1 MPNKNTDKEK
11 TNKKDKKL
19 KIEGGDE
26 NLTRINGNGYIQLET
41 QCHLSQTESKKVR
54 AERKFGEF
62 SSINGRI
69 ASEGVS
75 RLARDRYF

>member
-41 QCHLSQTESKKVR
+41 
-54 AERKFGEF
+54 
-62 SSINGRI
+62 
-69 ASEGVS
+69 
-75 RLARDRYF
+75 